1 MKPTVKK
8 VDDKKKEVAKPET
21 KAPATSTQSN
31 LKSTSN
37 AGAANVANKKITLKE
52 TADKILKHDGTNKSL
67 KKEDSKGKLE
77 HKKGQ
82 SSISN
87 KTITN
92 LDTPTNKVTDPQPA
106 DEEFWGEDANI
117 TTETSTPK
125 AENLTEPG
133 TSSNH
138 SKSKSVSN
146 LDAELEKEKQK
157 QKEKEDQLIKEK
169 LKLKEKEDVHRT
181 ELVDKEKEISNLKKV
196 LQEKN
201 ELQQQILELNKK
213 LDKETKAHKDTANLL
228 NNSIKEY
235 ESSSNNYQKAL
246 SVQKDLNTRISEL
259 SQRISGLTK
268 DKAEINK
275 DLEDKIAKLEE
286 FELDLEIK
294 KEEYEGLKLEFEEF
308 KINSMNSQAQ
318 NLDENS
324 AQMKIIELESQ
335 ISALSNALVKI
346 DLDRNKEVQ
355 ILKKEN
361 ERLQVKAKEA
371 DEVPKRDE
379 IIQILKETIMHNEQT
394 IQELREQLDVFS
406 SASAMMDDLIMEK
419 TKLEDDLSKEREE
432 KGNIRYEMETTEMLM
447 LELETSVK
455 ISEKLLLEKDNEII
469 NLNHMIEGN
478 RELGKSLEKKCDD
491 YLNAISELKKEN
503 KTIRHEISKMQNVN
517 VEEILNKNNS
527 VTSQLKSYSRQ
538 KALPSISHI
547 DVWISDFKNQIIL
560 KSLPPTIISSKEGLR
575 YYDKIVSFLGLRRKT
590 LHLIYMLLENE
601 VLFELNKEEDDKG
614 EVEVIN
620 DKYINFIESL
630 TVQLSSFFSLLLKLE
645 VILVSKDMNESKYK
659 SLVNRPFWRAI
670 EGSSQYI
677 TGMINQ
683 IKEDTFG
690 IDYNSQLEDF
700 KTLFKSLQDE
710 ANDYVKI
717 YNDKLPEFY
726 SELLRKMVGISLIFN
741 KRFMSSQGK
750 GIDFQKRLGVFN
762 MLKSFI
768 ANFRKLSSKIELKF
782 DYNSTNLVNETG
794 NLDFNALESV
804 FEYSGNSA
812 FTAFQEINLYSV
824 SKIDEVEKAIDSC
837 FKICVISISYLEKL
851 ELTLNENK
859 EKESFSIIPVQ
870 AWSEASSA
878 ICQELENTESLKSE
892 LEKNIENVMT
902 LKRSLVTLDSQYKD
916 LIKTKEVN
924 EKKLAEATNQLGKIP
939 IIEMEREEL
948 QKKIEKYNF
957 TVDSL
962 MGQLMSE
969 QEKVKNLTIQ
979 LQKEKNEKK
988 SQLDVPPKTRTGIR
1002 TAIDNISSRT
1012 GDTKDIK
1019 NPEIRLDTGGSAQL
1033 LHSMIQM
1040 QRERKLLKIKLM
1052 KGKLEVLSNENS
1064 FINRFINQ
1072 NESNPDSDIYET
1084 IESSL
1089 TSINKDYEY
1098 TRQKLASTKV
1108 HDISKQNYNFEK
1120 EKSADLNNLKKL
1132 RIDYFSKIDKVLF
1145 NLFGSHSVDKSFK
1158 DILDNE
1164 VIKSLD
1170 YFGEKRCLVG
1180 RMQFNTCK
1188 EDKSAGKKVVIPV
1201 FMNENT
1207 LKQLNSTF
1215 IY

>member
-8 VDDKKKEVAKPET
+8 TLDDKKKEVSKPET
-21 KAPATSTQSN
+21 KAPATTTQSN

-37 AGAANVANKKITLKE
+37 AGAASAANKKITMKDN
-52 TADKILKHDGTNKSL
+52 DKTLKHEGTNKSL

-77 HKKGQ
+77 HKKNQ
-82 SSISN
+82 SSIST
-87 KTITN
+87 KAITTI
-92 LDTPTNKVTDPQPA
+92 DTPTNKVIEPPQA

-117 TTETSTPK
+117 ITETSTPK
-125 AENLTEPG
+125 TEILTE
-133 TSSNH
+133 SSVASSH
-138 SKSKSVSN
+138 SKTKSVSN
-146 LDAELEKEKQK
+146 MDADLEKEKQLHR
-157 QKEKEDQLIKEK
+157 EREEQLIKEK
-169 LKLKEKEDVHRT
+169 NKLKEKEDAHKS
-181 ELVDKEKEISNLKKV
+181 ELVDKEKEISTLKKV

-201 ELQQQILELNKK
+201 ELQLQILELNKK
-213 LDKETKAHKDTANLL
+213 LDKETKDHKDTTNQL

-235 ESSSNNYQKAL
+235 ESASHNYQKAL

-294 KEEYEGLKLEFEEF
+294 KEEYEGLKLEFEEY
-308 KINSMNSQAQ
+308 KINSMNNQAQ

-346 DLDRNKEVQ
+346 DLDRNKEIQ

-394 IQELREQLDVFS
+394 IHELREQLDVFN

-419 TKLEDDLSKEREE
+419 TKLEEDLSKEREE
-432 KGNIRYEMETTEMLM
+432 KGNLRYEMETTEMLM
-447 LELETSVK
+447 MELETSVK

-478 RELGKSLEKKCDD
+478 KQLAKSLEKKCDD
-491 YLNAISELKKEN
+491 YLNAISDLKKEN
-503 KTIRHEISKMQNVN
+503 KTIRQEISKMHNVN

-527 VTSQLKSYSRQ
+527 VTSQLKSFSRQ
-538 KALPSISHI
+538 KALPNISNI

-560 KSLPPTIISSKEGLR
+560 KSLPQTLISSKEGLR
-575 YYDKIVSFLGLRRKT
+575 YYDKIISFLGLRRKT
-590 LHLIYMLLENE
+590 LYLIYMLLENE
-601 VLFELNKEEDDKG
+601 VLFELNKEEDEKG
-614 EVEVIN
+614 EVEVLN

-630 TVQLSSFFSLLLKLE
+630 TNQLSTFFTLLLKLE
-645 VILVSKDMNESKYK
+645 IILVSKDMNESKYK
-659 SLVNRPFWRAI
+659 SLVNRAFWRSI
-670 EGSSQYI
+670 EGCSQYI
-677 TGMINQ
+677 SGMINQ
-683 IKEDTFG
+683 IKEDSFG
-690 IDYNSQLEDF
+690 IDYSSQLEDF
-700 KTLFKSLQDE
+700 KTLFNSLQEE

-717 YNDKLPEFY
+717 YNDKLPDFY

-741 KRFMSSQGK
+741 KRFMSTLGK
-750 GIDFQKRLGVFN
+750 GVEFQKRLSTFN
-762 MLKSFI
+762 NLKSFI
-768 ANFRKLSSKIELKF
+768 SNFRKLSIKIETKF
-782 DYNSTNLVNETG
+782 DYNSTNLINEAG
-794 NLDFNALESV
+794 FLDFNILESV
-804 FEYSGNSA
+804 FEFTGNSA
-812 FTAFQEINLYSV
+812 FSSFIEINLDSIT
-824 SKIDEVEKAIDSC
+824 KIDDVEKAIDSC

-851 ELTLNENK
+851 ELSLSERK
-859 EKESFSIIPVQ
+859 EKESFSLIPVQ
-870 AWSEASSA
+870 AWNDASLA
-878 ICQELENTESLKSE
+878 IRQELLNTESLKTE
-892 LEKNIENVMT
+892 LDKNIENVMN
-902 LKRSLVTLDSQYKD
+902 LKRNLVTLDSQYKD
-916 LIKTKEVN
+916 LNKTKEVN

-962 MGQLMSE
+962 MNQLMSE

-988 SQLDVPPKTRTGIR
+988 SQLDAPPKTRTGIR
-1002 TAIDNISSRT
+1002 TAIDNISTRAADS
-1012 GDTKDIK
+1012 KDVK

-1098 TRQKLASTKV
+1098 TRKKLASTKV
-1108 HDISKQNYNFEK
+1108 LDLSRQTYNFDK
-1120 EKSADLNNLKKL
+1120 EKTADLNNLKKL

-1180 RMQFNTCK
+1180 RMQFNTSK
-1188 EDKSAGKKVVIPV
+1188 DEKSATKKVVIPV